1 MQVEGLV
8 LVDID
13 KGTVTINADFDSDSS
28 DIVILS
34 SQLNY
39 KALLL
44 QVEGLVLVDIDK
56 GTVTI
61 NADLDSDSSDIVI
74 PELSAEL

>member
-1 MQVEGLV
+1 MPVEGLV

-13 KGTVTINADFDSDSS
+13 KGTVTINADVDSDSS

-34 SQLNY
+34 SLLNY
-39 KALLL
+39 KPLLL

-56 GTVTI
+56 GTITLNV
-61 NADLDSDSSDIVI
+61 DVDSDIVVL
-74 PELSAEL
+74 EVSAEL

>member
-1 MQVEGLV
+1 M
-8 LVDID
+8 
-13 KGTVTINADFDSDSS
+13 
-28 DIVILS
+28 S

-39 KALLL
+39 KPLLL

-61 NADLDSDSSDIVI
+61 NADVDSGGSDIVI
-74 PELSAEL
+74 PELQAEL